1 MKISMMMQGIVSSVA
16 RNWLSILYQINLLT
30 QYHRIME
37 PTKKNSP
44 NNLVKILFALVIL
57 MIIIY
62 FVLVMF
68 FPAVFEHM
76 STGDIQPVPN
86 K

>member
-1 MKISMMMQGIVSSVA
+1 
-16 RNWLSILYQINLLT
+16 
-30 QYHRIME
+30 ME
-37 PTKKNSP
+37 PTKKNKP
-44 NNLVKILFALVIL
+44 NNLVKILFALIIL

-62 FVLVMF
+62 FILVMF
-68 FPAVFEHM
+68 FPTVFEHM

>member
-1 MKISMMMQGIVSSVA
+1 
-16 RNWLSILYQINLLT
+16 
-30 QYHRIME
+30 ME
-37 PTKKNSP
+37 PQKKNKP
-44 NNLVKILFALVIL
+44 NSLVIILFALVVL

-62 FVLVMF
+62 FILAMF
-68 FPAVFEHM
+68 FPTVFSSM

>member
-1 MKISMMMQGIVSSVA
+1 
-16 RNWLSILYQINLLT
+16 
-30 QYHRIME
+30 ME
-37 PTKKNSP
+37 TSKKNKP
-44 NNLVKILFALVIL
+44 NALVIILFSLVVL

-62 FVLVMF
+62 FILAMF
-68 FPAVFEHM
+68 FPTVFEHM